1 MDKRKEKMVRRLRF
15 GMALAAVLT
24 MVVLLDPP
32 ATAYAFNVM
41 PIEMV
46 EMYTT
51 SGTPVYATPDVFSP
65 VVVYIERFTNVRVFG
80 ITDNGFYQDRS
91 WYRRFSP
98 QRRKSRRRSRIWRI
112 LRKRTACSLSLWRAT
127 AARLRSST

>member
-65 VVVYIERFTNVRVFG
+65 VVVYIERFTNVR
-80 ITDNGFYQDRS
+80 
-91 WYRRFSP
+91 
-98 QRRKSRRRSRIWRI
+98 KSRRRSRIWRI